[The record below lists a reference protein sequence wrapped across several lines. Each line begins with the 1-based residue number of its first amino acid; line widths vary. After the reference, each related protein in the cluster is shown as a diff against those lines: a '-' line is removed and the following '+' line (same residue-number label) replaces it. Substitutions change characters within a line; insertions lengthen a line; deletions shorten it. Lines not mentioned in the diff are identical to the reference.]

1 MSEESTET
9 AETTETTTTDETS
22 TTTDVT
28 EPSGTDKPS
37 ESNDTTEPTSKES
50 VDHWLK
56 ELGLEDISEDDLK
69 GIEEEEANEEPEPK
83 EKETAEEKKTEPL
96 PPKAEAPPKGFVP
109 TKAVQEAREE
119 NRYLKEQ
126 IKSLQEKV
134 DALAQS
140 RETKAENEDAVE
152 DESFKVLSKFELIE
166 LAEESPQEAI
176 AYMLELQNYKERQ
189 VEKQQSEK
197 QKAEAH
203 EQAKALFKESAD
215 LMEQAVP
222 GIFDEKS
229 DTQMKLVEFA
239 ESLGFTEDLF
249 FLTNPETMIVLP
261 GETTPRYLGKQAA
274 GVLKFIAGLKD
285 KVAVDSETIVKKLRG
300 EIENEVLKKVKSSG
314 KNFKSLNDITTSES
328 DVPKAKRSLSE
339 AELMKLSDKELH
351 AYLSGN
357 D

>member
-1 MSEESTET
+1 MSEESTGT

-22 TTTDVT
+22 ATTDVT
-28 EPSGTDKPS
+28 EPTGADKPS
-37 ESNDTTEPTSKES
+37 ESNDTTEPTGKES

-56 ELGLEDISEDDLK
+56 ELGLEDISEDDLM

-140 RETKAENEDAVE
+140 KETKAENEE
-152 DESFKVLSKFELIE
+152 TEEKFQVLSKLELIE

-189 VEKQQSEK
+189 AEKQQSEK

-203 EQAKALFKESAD
+203 EQAKVLFKETAD

-229 DTQMKLVEFA
+229 DTQAKLVEFA

-285 KVAVDSETIVKKLRG
+285 KVAVDSEAIVKKLRG

-314 KNFKSLNDITTSES
+314 KSFKSLNDITTSES
-328 DVPKAKRSLSE
+328 DVPKAKRILSE
-339 AELMKLSDKELH
+339 AELMKLSDKELQ
-351 AYLSGN
+351 AYLSEE
-357 D
+357 

>member
-9 AETTETTTTDETS
+9 TETTETTTTDETS
-22 TTTDVT
+22 TTTDANEST
-28 EPSGTDKPS
+28 ESDKPS
-37 ESNDTTEPTSKES
+37 ESNDTTESTNKES

-56 ELGLEDISEDDLK
+56 ELGLEDISEDDLM
-69 GIEEEEANEEPEPK
+69 GIEEEEAEEEPEPE

-109 TKAVQEAREE
+109 TKAIQEAREE

-126 IKSLQEKV
+126 IKALQEKV
-134 DALAQS
+134 DAIAQNKES
-140 RETKAENEDAVE
+140 KVEETEEE
-152 DESFKVLSKFELIE
+152 FKVLSKLELIE

-176 AYMLELQNYKERQ
+176 AYMLELQNYKEQ
-189 VEKQQSEK
+189 QAEKQQSEK
-197 QKAEAH
+197 QRAEAH
-203 EQAKALFKESAD
+203 EQAKILFKETAD

-229 DTQMKLVEFA
+229 DTQTKLVEFA

-285 KVAVDSETIVKKLRG
+285 KVAVDSEAIVKKLRS

-314 KNFKSLNDITTSES
+314 KSFKSLNDITTSES
-328 DVPKAKRSLSE
+328 DAPKAKRTLSE
-339 AELMKLSDKELH
+339 AELMKLSDKELQ
-351 AYLSGN
+351 AYLSGE
-357 D
+357 